1 MIVGFVASAVA
12 GAIVYAT
19 VVGDPPPEVAP
30 IELREPRGARTEGPR
45 KTSKSRKKKEEG
57 RKRAGP
63 APTQPASDDD
73 GTSGPAPVQPV
84 PAPAG
89 GGDDDDDDDDDYE
102 PNTDD

>member
-12 GAIVYAT
+12 GAVVYAT

-30 IELREPRGARTEGPR
+30 IELREPRGTRTEGPR
-45 KTSKSRKKKEEG
+45 EPPKSRKKEGG
-57 RKRAGP
+57 RKPVGP
-63 APTQPASDDD
+63 APTQPTDDD

-89 GGDDDDDDDDDYE
+89 GGDDDDGDDDDE